1 MYAEIAAAIQS
12 AKSVTELAKTASSL
26 SNYNELI
33 SAVADV
39 NARLMEATAMAL
51 ASQERHSEI
60 LAKVS
65 TLEAELNTLR
75 VRASQTE
82 RYSLHKFPTGSLA
95 YRLKDE
101 FESEQP
107 AHFLCAKCVDTG
119 GHTKLQP
126 WGSRRYKCFACETV
140 LQAEYD
146 PPSPP
151 PPSPRRSI
159 Y

>member
-1 MYAEIAAAIQS
+1 MYAEIIAAIQS
-12 AKSVTELAKTASSL
+12 AKAVTELAKTASSL

-33 SAVADV
+33 AAVADV

-51 ASQERHSEI
+51 ASQERHSEL

-75 VRASQTE
+75 LRASQTD

-101 FESEQP
+101 FESDQP
-107 AHFLCAKCVDTG
+107 AHFLCANCVDTG

-126 WGSRRYKCFACETV
+126 WGSRRFKCVACGMV
-140 LQAEYD
+140 IQAEHD
-146 PPSPP
+146 PPPRP
-151 PPSPRRSI
+151 LPRRSI